1 MAKRVPVVER
11 PRKKTFECMTADGG
25 TSGWS
30 SGGTST
36 SRCRGSCGGVA
47 CVAASGSP
55 TIPPFA
61 LPRKRFTKPPVL
73 EKATEYLGTEHSY
86 ARTTE
91 HEEERWRLPIM
102 YDDRNAQGRKL
113 PEGLAPS
120 TVWRWLSWLGSMP
133 ATLRATW
140 DLLRQKEPN
149 ATLHRQAWEVAS
161 GKYRSPE
168 RRDTLIEAM
177 QLLAADRVCKS
188 IFGQGIFPR
197 YAISQGWS

>member
-1 MAKRVPVVER
+1 M
-11 PRKKTFECMTADGG
+11 
-25 TSGWS
+25 
-30 SGGTST
+30 
-36 SRCRGSCGGVA
+36 
-47 CVAASGSP
+47 
-55 TIPPFA
+55 
-61 LPRKRFTKPPVL
+61 L

-91 HEEERWRLPIM
+91 HKEQQQRLPIM

-149 ATLHRQAWEVAS
+149 AALHRQVWVVPP
-161 GKYRSPE
+161 GKYR
-168 RRDTLIEAM
+168 RKNQKRHDTLLQAM
-177 QLLAADRVCKS
+177 QLLAADRLCEGV
-188 IFGQGIFPR
+188 FGQGIFPR

>member
-1 MAKRVPVVER
+1 M
-11 PRKKTFECMTADGG
+11 
-25 TSGWS
+25 
-30 SGGTST
+30 
-36 SRCRGSCGGVA
+36 
-47 CVAASGSP
+47 
-55 TIPPFA
+55 
-61 LPRKRFTKPPVL
+61 L

-86 ARTTE
+86 AKTTE

-140 DLLRQKEPN
+140 NLLRQKEPN
-149 ATLHRQAWEVAS
+149 ATLHRQVWEVAP

-168 RRDTLIEAM
+168 RRDTLIRAM
-177 QLLAADRVCKS
+177 QLLATDRLCEG

-197 YAISQGWS
+197 YAITQGWS